1 MTTSMTVRTLRNEYA
16 KMRHLRIGLV
26 AALLLLGV
34 AALTVLTA
42 MNSGLID
49 HRADADGYG

>member
-49 HRADADGYG
+49 HRADADG